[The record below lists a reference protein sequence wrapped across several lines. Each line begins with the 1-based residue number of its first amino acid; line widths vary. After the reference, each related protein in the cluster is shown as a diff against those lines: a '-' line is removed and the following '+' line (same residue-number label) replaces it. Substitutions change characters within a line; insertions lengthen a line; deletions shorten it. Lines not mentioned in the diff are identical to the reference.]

1 MDGGVNFWTNCCHF
15 TGCPKKTELIK
26 VVSYKFR
33 FLLSYFKIIQ
43 RRYQTIKFN
52 NQGTKFLN
60 ISAWDC
66 LMSLPNQPLF
76 LRLMRT
82 RVPTPYFLMC
92 VRSWSRE
99 RKINTILNE
108 PVLLLSNR
116 HLSMILLLHIF
127 PLNFCQ
133 LIRRMRTKT
142 KKKKKK
148 MTSRAIKRF
157 DFALKSK
164 LWPGGFFQHCPNFAG
179 NSLSTG
185 ISQLRAGKNG
195 QKGPAATFRPKGV
208 CPPIYTGLLW
218 PITTSLFVFELKAEE

>member
-1 MDGGVNFWTNCCHF
+1 MGGGVNFWTNCCHF

-116 HLSMILLLHIF
+116 HLSMILLLHML
-127 PLNFCQ
+127 PLNISIAGGGINHKEEIFLAVQDSFRNSCDVSFCF
-133 LIRRMRTKT
+133 L
-142 KKKKKK
+142 
-148 MTSRAIKRF
+148 
-157 DFALKSK
+157 
-164 LWPGGFFQHCPNFAG
+164 P
-179 NSLSTG
+179 
-185 ISQLRAGKNG
+185 
-195 QKGPAATFRPKGV
+195 
-208 CPPIYTGLLW
+208 
-218 PITTSLFVFELKAEE
+218 TTN